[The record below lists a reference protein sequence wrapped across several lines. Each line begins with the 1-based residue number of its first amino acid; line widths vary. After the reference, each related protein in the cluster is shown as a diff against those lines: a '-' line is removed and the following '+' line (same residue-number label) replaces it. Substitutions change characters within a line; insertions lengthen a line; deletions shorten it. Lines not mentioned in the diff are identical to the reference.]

1 MLYNKS
7 MIKPENTRPANPES
21 RAEHVQYPS
30 RAITRPAI
38 GVLVDPDRMAAA
50 RKSAMLERAELS
62 DLSKFLELSEV
73 AAANGITAIDD
84 GWDLHDLRR
93 VLADAGV
100 TITGKRIG
108 ISRDEIAK
116 LETGGRKRPK
126 ITTLR
131 KFLDTIN
138 YARAQR
144 GKPPIDVE
152 DIQVPGEVIIPPSRA
167 PEPDSPEWDAMMDEA
182 EQRNKLEEYQQA
194 SNEIR
199 YAAEGAE
206 NG

>member
-21 RAEHVQYPS
+21 RAEHAQYPA

-62 DLSKFLELSEV
+62 DLSKILELSKIAES
-73 AAANGITAIDD
+73 AGINVGED
-84 GWDLHDLRR
+84 WDLHDLRNA
-93 VLADAGV
+93 LATNGV
-100 TITGKRIG
+100 TITAKRTG

-144 GKPPIDVE
+144 GKPSIDVE
-152 DIQVPGEVIIPPSRA
+152 DIQVPGEVIIPPSRTA
-167 PEPDSPEWDAMMDEA
+167 EPEPDSPE
-182 EQRNKLEEYQQA
+182 
-194 SNEIR
+194 
-199 YAAEGAE
+199 
-206 NG
+206 